1 VIAVAHTNTALF
13 RQLAAAAWTP
23 ADLDLAR
30 RAYDL
35 ARELVPG
42 LFNGDGR
49 PFVSHLVSL
58 ASLLQHYRRP
68 PTTVIA
74 GLLHS
79 IYAHG
84 DFGLLCSFDD
94 ARARVRA
101 VSVPVEILVHA
112 FHLVSWNARGLQA
125 HWADQGGTDPVRRE
139 VLVMRLVNEL
149 DHLVDGAAL
158 HRHDAGR
165 YLTARTERMPILVGL
180 AAALGLPELGR
191 DLEAAL
197 RATTALAEPIDLR
210 ERSAT
215 PFVLLPASA
224 RRAWLTRLAP
234 RRLDGTA
241 RHLRRWPP
249 RGG

>member
-1 VIAVAHTNTALF
+1 MTAVAHTNTTLF
-13 RQLAAAAWTP
+13 RQLAAAGWTP
-23 ADLDLAR
+23 ADLDLAH

-35 ARELVPG
+35 ARALVPG

-49 PFVSHLVSL
+49 PFVNHLVSV

-84 DFGLLCSFDD
+84 DFGLLCTFES

-101 VSVPVEILVHA
+101 VSVPVEILVHG
-112 FHLVSWNARGLQA
+112 FHLLPWNTRGLQS
-125 HWADQGGTDPVRRE
+125 HWADRGGTDPLRRE
-139 VLVMRLVNEL
+139 VIVMRLVNEL
-149 DHLVDGAAL
+149 DHLLDGAAL

-165 YLTARTERMPILVGL
+165 YLTARGERMPIFVGL
-180 AAALGLPELGR
+180 ASALGLPELGR

-197 RATTALAEPIDLR
+197 RAATVLAEPIDVR

-224 RRAWLTRLAP
+224 RRSWLTRFAP
-234 RRLDGTA
+234 RRADGTA
-241 RHLRRWPP
+241 RHLRSWPR
-249 RGG
+249 RGS

>member
-1 VIAVAHTNTALF
+1 MTTVAHTNTALF
-13 RQLAAAAWTP
+13 RQLAAAGWTP
-23 ADLDLAR
+23 ADLELAR
-30 RAYDL
+30 RAYEL
-35 ARELVPG
+35 GRELVPG

-49 PFVSHLVSL
+49 PFVNHLVSV

-68 PTTVIA
+68 PATVIA

-84 DFGLLCSFDD
+84 DFGVLCSFDD
-94 ARARVRA
+94 ARARIRTIGIPA
-101 VSVPVEILVHA
+101 EILVHG
-112 FHLVSWNARGLQA
+112 FHLLEWNTKGLHA

-165 YLTARTERMPILVGL
+165 YLTARTERMPIFVGL

-197 RATTALAEPIDLR
+197 RAATALAEPIDLR

-224 RRAWLTRLAP
+224 RRAWLARVA
-234 RRLDGTA
+234 RRQTDGTA
-241 RHLRRWPP
+241 RHLRSWPR

>member
-1 VIAVAHTNTALF
+1 VTPVAHTNTALF
-13 RQLAAAAWTP
+13 RQLAAAGWTTT
-23 ADLDLAR
+23 DLELAR

-35 ARELVPG
+35 ARTLVPG

-49 PFVSHLVSL
+49 PFVNHLVSV

-94 ARARVRA
+94 ARARVRS
-101 VSVPVEILVHA
+101 VSVPVEILVHG
-112 FHLVSWNARGLQA
+112 FHLLPWNTRGLQA
-125 HWADQGGTDPVRRE
+125 HWADRGGTDPLRRE

-149 DHLVDGAAL
+149 DHLVDAAAL

-165 YLTARTERMPILVGL
+165 YLTTRGERMPIFVGL
-180 AAALGLPELGR
+180 ANALGVPELGH
-191 DLEAAL
+191 DLEVAL
-197 RATTALAEPIDLR
+197 RAATTLAEPIDVR

-224 RRAWLTRLAP
+224 RRVWLTRLAP
-234 RRLDGTA
+234 RRTDGTA
-241 RHLRRWPP
+241 RHLRRWPR

>member
-1 VIAVAHTNTALF
+1 MIPVAHTNTALF
-13 RQLAAAAWTP
+13 RQLAAAGWTP

-30 RAYDL
+30 RAYEL
-35 ARELVPG
+35 ARTLVPG

-49 PFVSHLVSL
+49 PFVSHFVSV
-58 ASLLQHYRRP
+58 ASLLQHYGRP

-84 DFGLLCSFDD
+84 DFGLFCSFED
-94 ARARVRA
+94 ARARIRT
-101 VSVPVEILVHA
+101 VSVPVEILVHG
-112 FHLVSWNARGLQA
+112 FHLLPWNTRGLQT
-125 HWADQGGTDPVRRE
+125 HWADQGGTDPGRRE

-158 HRHDAGR
+158 HRHDASR
-165 YLTARTERMPILVGL
+165 YLTARAERMPIFVGL
-180 AAALGLPELGR
+180 AAALGVPELGR

-224 RRAWLTRLAP
+224 RRSVLTRLAP
-234 RRLDGTA
+234 RRKDGTA
-241 RHLRRWPP
+241 RHVRRWPR